1 MAMRGSDDHQL
12 SARVKFSIYS
22 TRERVSGS
30 SRVGRTGRLGNP
42 AESQDVV
49 TRQERGFGMQEDKD
63 KSVFNIPNVGG
74 RSFGALT
81 CSRTE

>member
-1 MAMRGSDDHQL
+1 
-12 SARVKFSIYS
+12 
-22 TRERVSGS
+22 
-30 SRVGRTGRLGNP
+30 
-42 AESQDVV
+42 
-49 TRQERGFGMQEDKD
+49 MQEDKD